1 MATLTATVTLSS
13 AAGQVGTDALSFS
26 VATALTT
33 ADGGPSRGISK
44 QTITTAENQELV
56 DEGTAGV
63 YYF

>member
-44 QTITTAENQELV
+44 QTITTADNQ
-56 DEGTAGV
+56 D
-63 YYF
+63 